1 MKKDWFS
8 SSAHLSYPRSGGMTE
23 TKLKFFPD
31 PLFGMYDIE
40 EMRQSFKSMQDSF
53 SKIFPKVD
61 RQLLLDLLLREQ
73 QDPNN
78 APIYTLEVF
87 MKKGTNI
94 EKVRD
99 TILQRTGTI
108 PSIHDEGTHIVAT
121 HKVTLDLLKFI
132 SENEDVLEITGDY
145 SGGATSIGARHEHR
159 H

>member
-1 MKKDWFS
+1 MSD
-8 SSAHLSYPRSGGMTE
+8 L
-23 TKLKFFPD
+23 
-31 PLFGMYDIE
+31 E
-40 EMRQSFKSMQDSF
+40 EIRQNFKRTQESFL
-53 SKIFPKVD
+53 KIFPKVD
-61 RQLLLDLLLREQ
+61 PQLLLDLLLREQ
-73 QDPNN
+73 QDPQN

-87 MKKGTNI
+87 MKKGTDT

-108 PSIHDEGTHIVAT
+108 PSIHDGGTHVVSN

-145 SGGATSIGARHEHR
+145 SGGAASIGARHEHR

>member
-1 MKKDWFS
+1 MSDVQEV
-8 SSAHLSYPRSGGMTE
+8 RE
-23 TKLKFFPD
+23 N
-31 PLFGMYDIE
+31 
-40 EMRQSFKSMQDSF
+40 FKTMQKSF
-53 SKIFPKVD
+53 SEVFPKVD
-61 RQLLLDLLLREQ
+61 PQLLIDLLLNERK
-73 QDPNN
+73 DPNN

-87 MKKGTNI
+87 MKKGTDV

-108 PSIHDEGTHIVAT
+108 PSIHDGGTHIVAT

-145 SGGATSIGARHEHR
+145 SGGAASIGPRHEHT

>member
-1 MKKDWFS
+1 VGT
-8 SSAHLSYPRSGGMTE
+8 A
-23 TKLKFFPD
+23 TKLKWFGD
-31 PLFGMYDIE
+31 HLFDMSDLQE
-40 EMRQSFKSMQDSF
+40 VRENFKRTQESF
-53 SKIFPKVD
+53 SKVFPKVD
-61 RQLLLDLLLREQ
+61 RQLLIDLLLNER

-87 MKKGTNI
+87 MKKGTDI

-108 PSIHDEGTHIVAT
+108 PSIHDGGTHIVAT

-145 SGGATSIGARHEHR
+145 SGGAASTGARHEHR